1 MAPRRFVPLLVALV
15 LVTTTLGVAEAR
27 DGHHPLGG
35 EVTTTTPPGAATTV
49 TSGTYDND
57 ITSADVLMDP
67 DTMSQGAFRA
77 IVFALMSAKSKSRRI
92 VVCATVAAGHM
103 EYVRERL
110 ESAENPIRAEEIEAI
125 AGSRGA
131 AYALTCMNMVRLMAE
146 IEAEGPPTRSAARGG
161 GCDVIPFQLR
171 VTTRRTESG
180 DYLMVP
186 KSALAG
192 ATKAMPVRTT
202 CTTRGGKLTMHL
214 QPKKKKLRL
223 SQVAGKRLVVGV
235 ANPSTNEETADI
247 TVGFKGR

>member
-1 MAPRRFVPLLVALV
+1 MGPRRFVPLLVALV
-15 LVTTTLGVAEAR
+15 LVATTITAAGASG
-27 DGHHPLGG
+27 GHHPLGG
-35 EVTTTTPPGAATTV
+35 SVETSTPPGAATTV
-49 TSGTYDND
+49 TSGVYDND
-57 ITSADVLMDP
+57 IKSADVLMDP
-67 DTMSQGAFRA
+67 GTMSQATFKTIA
-77 IVFALMSAKSKSRRI
+77 FALMSAKSKSRRV

-103 EYVRERL
+103 DYVRDRL
-110 ESAENPIRAEEIEAI
+110 ESEENPIRAEQIEAI

-180 DYLMVP
+180 DYRMVP

-202 CTTRGGKLTMHL
+202 CTTGGGKLTMQL
-214 QPKKKKLRL
+214 QPKKKRLRL

-235 ANPSTNEETADI
+235 ANPSTNEETADV